1 MYNQYMT
8 FFKSVLDATD
18 VDLQAG
24 QILVKNTSGRPFRV
38 STVGVL
44 TPTGGYAVVDESD
57 PVVAHNLRN
66 KRIVEVRASK
76 LVSQPAEEA
85 KLTSKKS
92 KKKKSEVQSEE
103 LVSDESSEE
112 VAEEVT
118 EEVIIEPVATEEES
132 APVETAETVEE
143 LKVTPD
149 MANDSL

>member
-1 MYNQYMT
+1 MYNRYMA
-8 FFKSVLDATD
+8 FFKSVLDVKD
-18 VDLQAG
+18 VDLQDD
-24 QILVKNTSGRPFRV
+24 QVLVKNTSGRPFRV

-44 TPTGGYAVVDESD
+44 TPTGGYAVVGLSD

-66 KRIVEVRASK
+66 KRIVEIQVSK
-76 LVSQPAEEA
+76 LVSQPAAEA
-85 KLTSKKS
+85 KSASKKL
-92 KKKKSEVQSEE
+92 KKKKSDVQSEE
-103 LVSDESSEE
+103 LTSNEPS
-112 VAEEVT
+112 EEVT

>member
-1 MYNQYMT
+1 MT

-18 VDLQAG
+18 VNLQDG

-44 TPTGGYAVVDESD
+44 TPTGGYAVVDLSD

-66 KRIVEVRASK
+66 KRIVEIQASK
-76 LVSQPAEEA
+76 LVSQPAAEA
-85 KLTSKKS
+85 KPASKKL

-103 LVSDESSEE
+103 LTSNEPSEE
-112 VAEEVT
+112 VTEEAT
-118 EEVIIEPVATEEES
+118 EEVIIESVATEEES
-132 APVETAETVEE
+132 APVETAKTVEE